1 MFTPDLYPHLRPLP
15 ASRDPRHLDILHFMH
30 QFKEGAGEQFFFISG
45 GGESGNFKN
54 SIFEAKTSLQKKE
67 PDPQKDLIGNK

>member
-1 MFTPDLYPHLRPLP
+1 
-15 ASRDPRHLDILHFMH
+15 MH

-54 SIFEAKTSLQKKE
+54 SIFEAKPAYKK
-67 PDPQKDLIGNK
+67 KNRILKKI